1 MPSEALSKVLN
12 ELRIAAQHA
21 GVPEPRLLAVGK
33 TRPAS
38 DLAAL
43 AADGQTAFGE
53 NYVQEALAKQAA
65 LTSLPLEWHLIGHL
79 QSNKAREAARHFAWV
94 QTVDR
99 LKLVEAL
106 AKHRPPE
113 MPPLNLLIQVNIDD
127 ETSKHGCQ
135 PSEIP
140 EIAERIG
147 HFQNLKLR
155 GLMAIPAPA
164 PDTETRARAFDAMR
178 ALFLDL
184 QNAYAGVDTLSMGM
198 SDDAELAIAHG
209 STMVRVGRALFGE
222 RASQ

>member
-38 DLAAL
+38 DIAAL

-65 LTSLPLEWHLIGHL
+65 LSSLPLEWHLIGHL
-79 QSNKAREAARHFAWV
+79 QSNKAREAAQHFAWV

-113 MPPLNLLIQVNIDD
+113 LPPLNLLIQVNIDD

-198 SDDAELAIAHG
+198 SDDAALAIAHG

-222 RASQ
+222 RASI

>member
-178 ALFLDL
+178 ALFLNL

-222 RASQ
+222 RASH

>member
-1 MPSEALSKVLN
+1 MLN

-140 EIAERIG
+140 EIAERIC

-164 PDTETRARAFDAMR
+164 PDIETRARAFDAMR

-222 RASQ
+222 RASH

>member
-222 RASQ
+222 RASH

>member
-127 ETSKHGCQ
+127 ETTKHGCQ

>member
-1 MPSEALSKVLN
+1 
-12 ELRIAAQHA
+12 
-21 GVPEPRLLAVGK
+21 
-33 TRPAS
+33 
-38 DLAAL
+38 
-43 AADGQTAFGE
+43 
-53 NYVQEALAKQAA
+53 
-65 LTSLPLEWHLIGHL
+65 
-79 QSNKAREAARHFAWV
+79 
-94 QTVDR
+94 
-99 LKLVEAL
+99 
-106 AKHRPPE
+106 
-113 MPPLNLLIQVNIDD
+113 LIQVNIDD

-222 RASQ
+222 RASH

>member
-198 SDDAELAIAHG
+198 SDDADLAIAHG